1 MIFSPFT
8 SRTYVIILL
17 FIQCAISAQ
26 EGLNFFNK
34 SHIKRHNNNNNN
46 VGKMYF
52 AIATSPNE
60 QQYSR
65 AFNKTLMNI
74 TQSYLTKENYNI
86 SIDTLIIDL
95 PENGSFT
102 AVVLEKLCEQFEGK
116 HVIAVLLIGDSPAA
130 FTVSLAATHSGIPV
144 LWARG
149 KGGFLPGFRSLV
161 SLLSTITIFLLYTV
175 PLVLKEKLSYFYDR

>member
-1 MIFSPFT
+1 MIFTPRT

-17 FIQCAISAQ
+17 FIQCATSAQ
-26 EGLNFFNK
+26 DGQKNYSTRQQNG
-34 SHIKRHNNNNNN
+34 
-46 VGKMYF
+46 GKMYF
-52 AIATSPNE
+52 AIATSPSE

-74 TQSYLTKENYNI
+74 TQTYMTKENYNI

-161 SLLSTITIFLLYTV
+161 SLLSTLILLLPFSSNDYI
-175 PLVLKEKLSYFYDR
+175 L

>member
-1 MIFSPFT
+1 MIFTPCT
-8 SRTYVIILL
+8 SRSTYIIILL
-17 FIQCAISAQ
+17 FLHYATSAQ
-26 EGLNFFNK
+26 DGQQKIYNNK
-34 SHIKRHNNNNNN
+34 SYNKKNNG
-46 VGKMYF
+46 GKMYF
-52 AIATSPNE
+52 AIATTPSE

-65 AFNKTLMNI
+65 AFNKTLINI
-74 TQSYLTKENYNI
+74 TQSYMTKENYNI

-102 AVVLEKLCEQFEGK
+102 PVVLENLCEQFEGK

-161 SLLSTITIFLLYTV
+161 SLLCNDFVALCSKRELCSFLINNVNT
-175 PLVLKEKLSYFYDR
+175 

>member
-1 MIFSPFT
+1 MIFKPLTS
-8 SRTYVIILL
+8 SRTYVIIIVL
-17 FIQCAISAQ
+17 FINCALSVQ
-26 EGLNFFNK
+26 QDGLNFFNK
-34 SHIKRHNNNNNN
+34 SHKRHNNSNNN

-74 TQSYLTKENYNI
+74 TSLYLTKEYYNI

-130 FTVSLAATHSGIPV
+130 FTVSLAATHSGVPV

-149 KGGFLPGFRSLV
+149 KGGFLSGFRSSV
-161 SLLSTITIFLLYTV
+161 SLLSYYYYYYYYYLLGYYYYSRV
-175 PLVLKEKLSYFYDR
+175 